1 MQEQEQTQPPAS
13 SPRNCLLIILLIVVL
28 AAALLYLLSH
38 AGGSGGQ
45 SSSFDAAPYALQIA
59 QRAYQVRR
67 QRAPTGH
74 DFGGGI
80 IVVQY
85 ADGSAPGVIT
95 SPIYEGYDS
104 PPPDV
109 NATHSERRTQDD
121 FVLPTFALLK
131 SHGTVAQASEIDVI
145 LFTQFSPCLPCRA
158 EMRAWQNQDRQAAG
172 TAKVFLTV
180 WTLSTTFN
188 PLSHNPR
195 QRTQPSITGEEDIQE
210 VPIPFDA
217 PPASATALD
226 GALTVEREFSYNDAM
241 IIRSTLRKAGKDD
254 A

>member
-1 MQEQEQTQPPAS
+1 MQEQEMQTVS
-13 SPRNCLLIILLIVVL
+13 SSNRCLLIILLIVVL
-28 AAALLYLLSH
+28 GAALLYLLSH
-38 AGGSGGQ
+38 TGGSGGQ
-45 SSSFDAAPYALQIA
+45 SSSFDAASYALQIA
-59 QRAYQVRR
+59 QHAYQVR
-67 QRAPTGH
+67 QRHAPTGH

-121 FVLPTFALLK
+121 FVLPTLALLK
-131 SHGTVAQASEIDVI
+131 SHGTAAQASEIDAI
-145 LFTQFSPCLPCRA
+145 LFTQFYPCSPCRA

-172 TAKVFLTV
+172 TSNVFLTV
-180 WTLSTTFN
+180 WTLTTSFN

-195 QRTQPSITGEEDIQE
+195 QRAQPSITDEGDIQE

-217 PPASATALD
+217 SSASPTAFE
-226 GALTVEREFSYNDAM
+226 GALTVERGFSYNDVKDALN
-241 IIRSTLRKAGKDD
+241 RTLKGRHE
-254 A
+254 